1 MPFYKWRYK
10 NCTQL
15 SVLGDYAKD
24 SINKLLSSNMEER
37 TEIIND
43 IVKNIIFYLK
53 SSDLS
58 NIDIDF
64 LTYQALEVS
73 KNIDDIKVKELDMWK
88 R

>member
-1 MPFYKWRYK
+1 
-10 NCTQL
+10 
-15 SVLGDYAKD
+15 
-24 SINKLLSSNMEER
+24 MEER

-43 IVKNIIFYLK
+43 IVKNIIIYLK